1 MRELKQIAIVCAAI
15 VAAVSAWA
23 DIPNV
28 FDLDLDAPREDAPT
42 VVPTRPPDDPEPVD
56 EPYEPPSL
64 PGSEDVTNRVAEALL
79 FRAWGAVVD
88 NIDLVDENGINYTT
102 QLVIPTWTWEGFL
115 GEDETNGV
123 TRAAKK
129 ASFDWY
135 LGYLATNCCANFSN
149 VQTNYVRVAIEQ
161 CEDLKYTNV
170 WQTLKGIALNSSA
183 PYRGYAGELYEQ
195 YGPLDDSMTD
205 FCLDVETNAVQ
216 MTFEERGNIVGE
228 YASRLHFLPPGSNV
242 RQRGA
247 AGLYTNRL
255 SDCSRAIPVD
265 EILVASLPGYEFST
279 NRLAAALYVLSCTNS
294 WSEQNAYFIGV
305 TNAIE
310 NALNNP

>member
-1 MRELKQIAIVCAAI
+1 MKSCLLFLFVGI
-15 VAAVSAWA
+15 VSATSACA
-23 DIPNV
+23 DVLNV
-28 FDLDLDAPREDAPT
+28 VDLDLDAPREEPST
-42 VVPTRPPDDPEPVD
+42 VVPTRPPDDPEPMD
-56 EPYEPPSL
+56 EPYERLTL
-64 PGSEDVTNRVAEALL
+64 PGPEEVTNRVAEALL

-88 NIDLVDENGINYTT
+88 NFDSVDENGVEYTT

-115 GEDETNGV
+115 GDDETNGV

-135 LGYLATNCCANFSN
+135 LGHLATNCCANFSDD
-149 VQTNYVRVAIEQ
+149 QTNYVRIALNE
-161 CEDLKYTNV
+161 CRDLKYTNV
-170 WQTLKGIALNSSA
+170 WQSLKGIALNSSA

-216 MTFEERGNIVGE
+216 LTFEERGNIVGE
-228 YASRLHFLPPGSNV
+228 YTSRLHSLSLGSNV
-242 RQRGA
+242 RQRGV

-255 SDCSRAIPVD
+255 SDCSRAVPVD

-294 WSEQNAYFIGV
+294 WTEQNAYFIGV

-310 NALNNP
+310 NAQGNQ

>member
-1 MRELKQIAIVCAAI
+1 MKLHSIFSAIVI
-15 VAAVSAWA
+15 VATTSACA
-23 DIPNV
+23 DVLNV
-28 FDLDLDAPREDAPT
+28 EVLDLDAPREEPPT

-56 EPYEPPSL
+56 EPYEWPTL
-64 PGSEDVTNRVAEALL
+64 PGPEEVTNRVAEALL

-88 NIDLVDENGINYTT
+88 NFDSVDENGVEYTT

-115 GEDETNGV
+115 GDDETNGV

-135 LGYLATNCCANFSN
+135 LGHLATNCCANFSDD
-149 VQTNYVRVAIEQ
+149 QTNYVRIALNE
-161 CEDLKYTNV
+161 CRDLKYTNV
-170 WQTLKGIALNSSA
+170 WQSLKGIALNSSA

-216 MTFEERGNIVGE
+216 LTFEERGNIVGE
-228 YASRLHFLPPGSNV
+228 YTSRLHSLSLGSNV
-242 RQRGA
+242 RQRGV

-255 SDCSRAIPVD
+255 SDCSRAVPVD

-294 WSEQNAYFIGV
+294 WTEQNAYFIGV

-310 NALNNP
+310 NAQGNQ

>member
-1 MRELKQIAIVCAAI
+1 MKSCLIFSAII
-15 VAAVSAWA
+15 TVAAVSACA
-23 DIPNV
+23 DVLNV
-28 FDLDLDAPREDAPT
+28 EVLDLDAPREEPPT

-56 EPYEPPSL
+56 EPYEWPTL
-64 PGSEDVTNRVAEALL
+64 PGPEEVTNRVAEALL

-88 NIDLVDENGINYTT
+88 NFDSVDENGVEYTT

-115 GEDETNGV
+115 GDDETNGV

-135 LGYLATNCCANFSN
+135 LGHLATNCCANFSDD
-149 VQTNYVRVAIEQ
+149 QTNYVRIALNE
-161 CEDLKYTNV
+161 CRDLKYTNV
-170 WQTLKGIALNSSA
+170 WQSLKGIALNSSA

-216 MTFEERGNIVGE
+216 LTFEERGNIVGE
-228 YASRLHFLPPGSNV
+228 YTSRLHSLSLGSNV
-242 RQRGA
+242 RQRGV

-255 SDCSRAIPVD
+255 SDCSRAVPVD

-294 WSEQNAYFIGV
+294 WTEQNAYFIGV

-310 NALNNP
+310 NAQGNQ

>member
-1 MRELKQIAIVCAAI
+1 M
-15 VAAVSAWA
+15 
-23 DIPNV
+23 
-28 FDLDLDAPREDAPT
+28 T
-42 VVPTRPPDDPEPVD
+42 
-56 EPYEPPSL
+56 PSL
-64 PGSEDVTNRVAEALL
+64 PGTENDTNRVAVALL
-79 FRAWGAVVD
+79 EWTLGTAVD
-88 NIDLVDENGINYTT
+88 HFESIDENGVEYTT
-102 QLVIPTWTWEGFL
+102 QLIIPVWTWEGFL

-135 LGYLATNCCANFSN
+135 LGYLATNCCVDFSLM
-149 VQTNYVRVAIEQ
+149 QTTLVRVAVEQ
-161 CEDLKYTNV
+161 CEDLKYTNA
-170 WQTLKGIALNSSA
+170 WQSLKGIALNPTL
-183 PYRGYAGELYEQ
+183 PYRGYAGELYERF
-195 YGPLDDSMTD
+195 GPLDDSMTD

-216 MTFEERGNIVGE
+216 LTFEERGNIVGE
-228 YASRLHFLPPGSNV
+228 YASRLHSLPPGSNV

>member
-1 MRELKQIAIVCAAI
+1 MAL
-15 VAAVSAWA
+15 AWA

-28 FDLDLDAPREDAPT
+28 FDLDLDAPREEAPT
-42 VVPTRPPDDPEPVD
+42 VVPTRPPDDPEPVN

-64 PGSEDVTNRVAEALL
+64 PGAEEVTNRVVEALL

-88 NIDLVDENGINYTT
+88 NFESVDENGIPCTT
-102 QLVIPTWTWEGFL
+102 QLIIPVWTWDGFL

-135 LGYLATNCCANFSN
+135 LGYLATNNCASFSED
-149 VQTNYVRVAIEQ
+149 QTNYVRVAIEQ

-170 WQTLKGIALNSSA
+170 WQSLKGIALNSTL
-183 PYRGYAGELYEQ
+183 PYRGYAGELYERF
-195 YGPLDDSMTD
+195 GPVDDSMTD

-216 MTFEERGNIVGE
+216 MSFDERGNIVSE
-228 YASRLHFLPPGSNV
+228 YASRLHSLPSDSDV
-242 RQRGA
+242 RRRGV

-255 SDCSRAIPVD
+255 SDCSRAVPVD
-265 EILVASLPGYEFST
+265 EILVASLLGYEFST
-279 NRLAAALYVLSCTNS
+279 NRLVAARYVLSCTNS
-294 WSEQNAYFIGV
+294 WSEQNAYFVSV

>member
-1 MRELKQIAIVCAAI
+1 MKSHSFFLAF
-15 VAAVSAWA
+15 AVLFMAFAWA

-28 FDLDLDAPREDAPT
+28 FDLDLDAPREEAPT

-64 PGSEDVTNRVAEALL
+64 PGPEEVTNRVAEALL
-79 FRAWGAVVD
+79 FRTWGAGVD
-88 NIDLVDENGINYTT
+88 YFDSEDENGIPCTT

-205 FCLDVETNAVQ
+205 FCLDVET
-216 MTFEERGNIVGE
+216 
-228 YASRLHFLPPGSNV
+228 
-242 RQRGA
+242 
-247 AGLYTNRL
+247 RL

>member
-1 MRELKQIAIVCAAI
+1 MKSHSFFLAF
-15 VAAVSAWA
+15 AVLFMAFAWA

-28 FDLDLDAPREDAPT
+28 FDLDLDAPREEAPT

-56 EPYEPPSL
+56 EYVTPSL
-64 PGSEDVTNRVAEALL
+64 PGTENDTNRVAVALL
-79 FRAWGAVVD
+79 EWTLGTAVD
-88 NIDLVDENGINYTT
+88 HFESIDENGVEYMT
-102 QLVIPTWTWEGFL
+102 QLIIPVWTWEGFL

-135 LGYLATNCCANFSN
+135 LGYLATNCCVDFSLM
-149 VQTNYVRVAIEQ
+149 QTTLVRVAVEQ
-161 CEDLKYTNV
+161 CEDLKYTNA
-170 WQTLKGIALNSSA
+170 WQSLKGIALNSSA

-195 YGPLDDSMTD
+195 YGPLDDLMTD

-216 MTFEERGNIVGE
+216 MTFEERGDIVGE
-228 YASRLHFLPPGSNV
+228 YASRLHSLPPGSNV
-242 RQRGA
+242 RQRGV

>member
-1 MRELKQIAIVCAAI
+1 MKSHSFFLAF
-15 VAAVSAWA
+15 AVLFMAFAWA

-28 FDLDLDAPREDAPT
+28 FDLDLDAPREEAPT

-135 LGYLATNCCANFSN
+135 LGYLATNSCANFSN

-205 FCLDVETNAVQ
+205 FCFDVETNAVQ

-228 YASRLHFLPPGSNV
+228 YASRLHSLPPGSNV

>member
-1 MRELKQIAIVCAAI
+1 MKSHSFFLAF
-15 VAAVSAWA
+15 AVLFMAFAWA

-28 FDLDLDAPREDAPT
+28 FDLDLDAPREEAPT

-56 EPYEPPSL
+56 EYVTPSL
-64 PGSEDVTNRVAEALL
+64 PGTENDTNRVAVALL
-79 FRAWGAVVD
+79 EWTLGTAVD
-88 NIDLVDENGINYTT
+88 HFESIDENGVEYTT
-102 QLVIPTWTWEGFL
+102 QLIIPVWTWEGFL

-135 LGYLATNCCANFSN
+135 LGYLATNCCVDFSLM
-149 VQTNYVRVAIEQ
+149 QTTLVRVAVEQ
-161 CEDLKYTNV
+161 CEDLKYTNA
-170 WQTLKGIALNSSA
+170 WQSLKGIALNSSA

-195 YGPLDDSMTD
+195 YGPLDDLMTD

-216 MTFEERGNIVGE
+216 MTFEERGDIVGE
-228 YASRLHFLPPGSNV
+228 YASRLHSLPPGSNV
-242 RQRGA
+242 RQRGV

>member
-1 MRELKQIAIVCAAI
+1 MKSRSIFSAII
-15 VAAVSAWA
+15 TVAALSASA
-23 DIPNV
+23 DVLNV
-28 FDLDLDAPREDAPT
+28 EVLDLDAPREEPPT
-42 VVPTRPPDDPEPVD
+42 VVPTRPPDDPEPVN
-56 EPYEPPSL
+56 EPHERPTL
-64 PGSEDVTNRVAEALL
+64 PGSEEVTNRVAEALL

-88 NIDLVDENGINYTT
+88 YFDSVDENGVEYTT

-135 LGYLATNCCANFSN
+135 LGHLATNCCANFSDD
-149 VQTNYVRVAIEQ
+149 QTNYVRIALNE
-161 CEDLKYTNV
+161 CRDLKYTNA
-170 WQTLKGIALNSSA
+170 WQSLKGIALNSSA

-195 YGPLDDSMTD
+195 YGPLDDLMTD

-228 YASRLHFLPPGSNV
+228 YASRLHSLPPGSNV

>member
-1 MRELKQIAIVCAAI
+1 MKSRSIFSAII
-15 VAAVSAWA
+15 TVAALSASA
-23 DIPNV
+23 DVLNV
-28 FDLDLDAPREDAPT
+28 EVLDLDAPREEPPT
-42 VVPTRPPDDPEPVD
+42 VVPTRPPDDPEPVN
-56 EPYEPPSL
+56 EPYERPTL
-64 PGSEDVTNRVAEALL
+64 PGSEEVTNRVAEALL

-88 NIDLVDENGINYTT
+88 YFDSVDENGVEYTT

-135 LGYLATNCCANFSN
+135 LGYLATNNCASFCED
-149 VQTNYVRVAIEQ
+149 QTNYVRIAMNE
-161 CEDLKYTNV
+161 CRDLKHTNA
-170 WQTLKGIALNSSA
+170 WQSLKGIALNSSA

-216 MTFEERGNIVGE
+216 MTFEERGDIVGE
-228 YASRLHFLPPGSNV
+228 YASRLHSLPPGSNV
-242 RQRGA
+242 RQRGV

-265 EILVASLPGYEFST
+265 EILVASLSGYEFST

-310 NALNNP
+310 NAQGNQ

>member
-1 MRELKQIAIVCAAI
+1 MKSRSIFSAII
-15 VAAVSAWA
+15 TVAALSASA
-23 DIPNV
+23 DVLNV
-28 FDLDLDAPREDAPT
+28 EVLDLDAPREEPPT
-42 VVPTRPPDDPEPVD
+42 VVPTRPPDDPEPVN
-56 EPYEPPSL
+56 EPYERPTL
-64 PGSEDVTNRVAEALL
+64 PGSEEVTNRVAEALL

-88 NIDLVDENGINYTT
+88 YFDSVDENGVEYTT

-135 LGYLATNCCANFSN
+135 LGHLATNCCANFSDD
-149 VQTNYVRVAIEQ
+149 QTNYVRIALNE
-161 CEDLKYTNV
+161 CRDLKYTNA
-170 WQTLKGIALNSSA
+170 WQSLKGIALNSTL
-183 PYRGYAGELYEQ
+183 PYRGYAGELYERF
-195 YGPLDDSMTD
+195 GPLDDSMTD

-216 MTFEERGNIVGE
+216 MTFEERGDIVGE
-228 YASRLHFLPPGSNV
+228 YASRLHSLPPGSNV
-242 RQRGA
+242 RQRGV

-294 WSEQNAYFIGV
+294 WTEQNAYFIGV

-310 NALNNP
+310 NAQGNQ

>member
-1 MRELKQIAIVCAAI
+1 MKSHSFFLAF
-15 VAAVSAWA
+15 AVLFMAFAWA

-28 FDLDLDAPREDAPT
+28 FDLDLDAPREEAPT

-56 EPYEPPSL
+56 EYVTPSL
-64 PGSEDVTNRVAEALL
+64 PGTENDTNRVAVALL
-79 FRAWGAVVD
+79 EWTLGTAVD
-88 NIDLVDENGINYTT
+88 HFESIDENGVEYTT
-102 QLVIPTWTWEGFL
+102 QLIIPVWTWEGFL

-135 LGYLATNCCANFSN
+135 LGYLATNCCVDFSLM
-149 VQTNYVRVAIEQ
+149 QTTLVRVAVEQ
-161 CEDLKYTNV
+161 CEDLKYTNA
-170 WQTLKGIALNSSA
+170 WQSLKGIALNPTL
-183 PYRGYAGELYEQ
+183 PYRGYAGELYERF
-195 YGPLDDSMTD
+195 GPLDDSMTD
-205 FCLDVETNAVQ
+205 FCFDVETNAVQ

-228 YASRLHFLPPGSNV
+228 YASRLHSLPPGSNV

-310 NALNNP
+310 NAQGNQ

>member
-1 MRELKQIAIVCAAI
+1 MKLYSIISAIVI
-15 VAAVSAWA
+15 VATTSACA
-23 DIPNV
+23 DVLNV
-28 FDLDLDAPREDAPT
+28 EVLDLDAPREEPPT

-56 EPYEPPSL
+56 EPYERPTL
-64 PGSEDVTNRVAEALL
+64 PGSEEVTNRVAEALL

-88 NIDLVDENGINYTT
+88 YFDSVDENGVEYTT

-135 LGYLATNCCANFSN
+135 LGYLATNNCASFCED
-149 VQTNYVRVAIEQ
+149 QTNYVRIAMNE
-161 CEDLKYTNV
+161 CRDLKYTNA
-170 WQTLKGIALNSSA
+170 WQSLKGIALNPTL
-183 PYRGYAGELYEQ
+183 PYRGYAGELYERF
-195 YGPLDDSMTD
+195 GPLDDSMTD
-205 FCLDVETNAVQ
+205 FCFDVETNAVQ
-216 MTFEERGNIVGE
+216 MTFEERGDIVGE
-228 YASRLHFLPPGSNV
+228 YASRLHSLSLGSNV
-242 RQRGA
+242 RQRGV

-265 EILVASLPGYEFST
+265 EILAASLPGYEFST

>member
-1 MRELKQIAIVCAAI
+1 MKSRSIFSAII
-15 VAAVSAWA
+15 TVAALSASA
-23 DIPNV
+23 DVLNV
-28 FDLDLDAPREDAPT
+28 EVLDLDAPREEPPT
-42 VVPTRPPDDPEPVD
+42 VVPTRPPDDPEPVN
-56 EPYEPPSL
+56 EPYERPTL
-64 PGSEDVTNRVAEALL
+64 PGSEEVTNRVAEALL

-88 NIDLVDENGINYTT
+88 YFDSVDENGVEYTT

-135 LGYLATNCCANFSN
+135 LGHLATNCCANFSDD
-149 VQTNYVRVAIEQ
+149 QTNYVRIALNE
-161 CEDLKYTNV
+161 CRDLKYTNA
-170 WQTLKGIALNSSA
+170 WQSLKGIALNSTL
-183 PYRGYAGELYEQ
+183 PYRGYAGELYERF
-195 YGPLDDSMTD
+195 GPLDDSMTD

-216 MTFEERGNIVGE
+216 MTFEERGDIVGE
-228 YASRLHFLPPGSNV
+228 YASRLHSLPPGSNV
-242 RQRGA
+242 RQRGV

-265 EILVASLPGYEFST
+265 EILVASLPGYEFSA

>member
-1 MRELKQIAIVCAAI
+1 MNTN
-15 VAAVSAWA
+15 AWQ
-23 DIPNV
+23 
-28 FDLDLDAPREDAPT
+28 
-42 VVPTRPPDDPEPVD
+42 
-56 EPYEPPSL
+56 S
-64 PGSEDVTNRVAEALL
+64 
-79 FRAWGAVVD
+79 
-88 NIDLVDENGINYTT
+88 
-102 QLVIPTWTWEGFL
+102 
-115 GEDETNGV
+115 
-123 TRAAKK
+123 
-129 ASFDWY
+129 
-135 LGYLATNCCANFSN
+135 
-149 VQTNYVRVAIEQ
+149 
-161 CEDLKYTNV
+161 
-170 WQTLKGIALNSSA
+170 LKGIALNPTL
-183 PYRGYAGELYEQ
+183 PYRGYAGELYERF
-195 YGPLDDSMTD
+195 GPLDDSMTD
-205 FCLDVETNAVQ
+205 FCFDVETNAVQ

-228 YASRLHFLPPGSNV
+228 YASRLHSLPPGSNV

>member
-1 MRELKQIAIVCAAI
+1 MKSRSIFSAII
-15 VAAVSAWA
+15 TVAALSASA
-23 DIPNV
+23 DVLNV
-28 FDLDLDAPREDAPT
+28 EVLDLDAPREEPPT
-42 VVPTRPPDDPEPVD
+42 VVPTRPPDDPEPVN
-56 EPYEPPSL
+56 EPYERPTL
-64 PGSEDVTNRVAEALL
+64 PGSEEVTNRVAEALL

-88 NIDLVDENGINYTT
+88 YFDSVDENGVEYTT

>member
-1 MRELKQIAIVCAAI
+1 MKSHSFFLAF
-15 VAAVSAWA
+15 AVLFMAFAWA

-28 FDLDLDAPREDAPT
+28 FDLDLDAPREEAPT

-56 EPYEPPSL
+56 EYVTPSL
-64 PGSEDVTNRVAEALL
+64 PGTENDTNRVAVALL
-79 FRAWGAVVD
+79 EWTLGTAVD
-88 NIDLVDENGINYTT
+88 HFESIDENGVEYTT
-102 QLVIPTWTWEGFL
+102 QLIIPVWTWEGFL

-135 LGYLATNCCANFSN
+135 LGYLATNCCVDFSLM
-149 VQTNYVRVAIEQ
+149 QTTLVRVAVEQ
-161 CEDLKYTNV
+161 CEDLKYTNA
-170 WQTLKGIALNSSA
+170 WRSLKGIALNPTL
-183 PYRGYAGELYEQ
+183 PYRGYAGELYERF
-195 YGPLDDSMTD
+195 GPLDDSMTD

-228 YASRLHFLPPGSNV
+228 YASRLHSLPPGSNV
-242 RQRGA
+242 RQRGV

-265 EILVASLPGYEFST
+265 EILVASLSGYEFST

>member
-1 MRELKQIAIVCAAI
+1 
-15 VAAVSAWA
+15 
-23 DIPNV
+23 
-28 FDLDLDAPREDAPT
+28 
-42 VVPTRPPDDPEPVD
+42 
-56 EPYEPPSL
+56 
-64 PGSEDVTNRVAEALL
+64 
-79 FRAWGAVVD
+79 
-88 NIDLVDENGINYTT
+88 
-102 QLVIPTWTWEGFL
+102 LVIPTWTWEGFL

-135 LGYLATNCCANFSN
+135 LGYLATNSCANFSN

-228 YASRLHFLPPGSNV
+228 YASRLHSLPPGSNV

-265 EILVASLPGYEFST
+265 EILVASLPGCEFST

>member
-1 MRELKQIAIVCAAI
+1 MKSHSLFFAIA
-15 VAAVSAWA
+15 VAFTVFAWA
-23 DIPNV
+23 DVLNV
-28 FDLDLDAPREDAPT
+28 VDLDLDAPREEAPT
-42 VVPTRPPDDPEPVD
+42 IVPTRPPDDPEPVF
-56 EPYEPPSL
+56 EYVPPSL
-64 PGSEDVTNRVAEALL
+64 PGPEEVTNRVAEALIE
-79 FRAWGAVVD
+79 RALGAVVD
-88 NIDLVDENGINYTT
+88 NFESVDENGVNYTT

-135 LGYLATNCCANFSN
+135 LGYLATNCCANFSLL
-149 VQTNYVRVAIEQ
+149 QTNFVRVAMNK
-161 CEDLKYTNV
+161 CRDFKYTNS
-170 WQTLKGIALNSSA
+170 WQALRGIALNPTA
-183 PYRGYAGELYEQ
+183 PYRDYAGELYES
-195 YGPLDDSMTD
+195 YGPLDDAMTD

-216 MTFEERGNIVGE
+216 MSFEERGNIVSE
-228 YASRLHFLPPGSNV
+228 YASRLHSLPPDSDI
-242 RQRGA
+242 RRRGV

-255 SDCSRAIPVD
+255 SDCSRAVPVD

-279 NRLAAALYVLSCTNS
+279 NRLAAARYVLSCTNS
-294 WSEQNAYFIGV
+294 WSEQNAYFVGV